1 MAKSNIKQMPVQAQ
15 KPVPMTEEEIKR
27 KQTEFLMQK
36 RESFAQGILY
46 NLCQSVHI
54 VDLTET
60 DKIVEKSVQ
69 MADKLIEVLYG
80 ISFVKKEKP
89 ETKEEE

>member
-46 NLCQSVHI
+46 NLCQNVRI
-54 VDLTET
+54 VDYDET
-60 DKIVEKSVQ
+60 DKIVDKSIK
-69 MADKLIEVLYG
+69 MADRLIEVLYG
-80 ISFVKKEKP
+80 VSFVKKEKP
-89 ETKEEE
+89 ETKED

>member
-1 MAKSNIKQMPVQAQ
+1 MANKAMRPVAPIAT
-15 KPVPMTEEEIKR
+15 KPAPMTEEEMKK
-27 KQTEFLMQK
+27 KQAEFFMQK

-80 ISFVKKEKP
+80 VSFVKKEKP
-89 ETKEEE
+89 ETKED

>member
-1 MAKSNIKQMPVQAQ
+1 MAKSNIKQMPVKAQ
-15 KPVPMTEEEIKR
+15 RPAPMTEEEIKR

-80 ISFVKKEKP
+80 VSFVKKEKP
-89 ETKEEE
+89 ETKED

>member
-1 MAKSNIKQMPVQAQ
+1 MPVQAQ
-15 KPVPMTEEEIKR
+15 KPTPMTEEEIKR

-89 ETKEEE
+89 ENKEEA